1 MDTDVQIPPK
11 AASLGPLVGSFCF
24 LGQVSGL
31 GLRFET
37 RVKGSNF
44 RVCYVII
51 WGQLGHQRFG
61 VRLFE
66 VCFCPRPM
74 AGGLVHRGATDSGLS
89 QLLGQVSVGSGG
101 GLGNFH
107 GV

>member
-37 RVKGSNF
+37 RVKGSGF

-51 WGQLGHQRFG
+51 WGHLGHQRFG

-66 VCFCPRPM
+66 VVFAHAPWQAASFVAEPLIPDCPSCWARFQL
-74 AGGLVHRGATDSGLS
+74 ARGA
-89 QLLGQVSVGSGG
+89 V
-101 GLGNFH
+101 
-107 GV
+107 